1 LFIEEA
7 VASSRISGIRNDN
20 SKGDKREGCFVALL
34 LAMTTGHC
42 ERSEATQVILK
53 F

>member
-1 LFIEEA
+1 MTTA
-7 VASSRISGIRNDN
+7 RAT
-20 SKGDKREGCFVALL
+20 KREGCFVALL